1 MMKYVLD
8 DKEYNIVIERKSGN
22 RNTYIRVKNDL
33 TILVTTNRF
42 TSLKDIERL
51 LRDSEDKLDKM
62 IRAQEVKKENNE
74 GFNFLGNKYDIIYV
88 NQGEVTLGEKK
99 AFVRLKLSISTGIKD
114 EETGY
119 YKERIVTAKA
129 FGQTAEFINSYYKN
143 GDYITLDGKYVDG
156 QDYENN
162 DGELVKAMPELIIN
176 NVYGFPKRKDEEE
189 TKTSK
194 ASTKPSIKPTANK
207 PKLNATPKAKT
218 SLKAPGK
225 IGAPGKKLGLK
236 K

>member
-33 TILVTTNRF
+33 TILVTTNKF
-42 TSLKDIERL
+42 TSLRDIERL

-99 AFVRLKLSISTGIKD
+99 AFVNKNLDLDAWYKKQAKSLFLEHLNIIYNNFSRKIPYPDLKIRKMSTRWGVCNTKLK
-114 EETGY
+114 T
-119 YKERIVTAKA
+119 VTL
-129 FGQTAEFINSYYKN
+129 N
-143 GDYITLDGKYVDG
+143 L
-156 QDYENN
+156 
-162 DGELVKAMPELIIN
+162 ELI
-176 NVYGFPKRKDEEE
+176 KRDTKYLDYVIVHELSHLIHANHSREFWALVEENMPQYKKYRKEMKDF
-189 TKTSK
+189 
-194 ASTKPSIKPTANK
+194 
-207 PKLNATPKAKT
+207 
-218 SLKAPGK
+218 
-225 IGAPGKKLGLK
+225 
-236 K
+236 